1 MTTINRTFAI
11 VASLGLA
18 VGAAFAID
26 APAAADST
34 SSETPLVM
42 SQKSKVGSLVN
53 PYAISQAAHD
63 PALAAEGHRLYSS
76 FGCPGCHGGG
86 GGGGM
91 CPPLISGVWIYGD
104 ADDTLFRLVTLGTVD
119 LQKQGFSR
127 RGLQHIVAPMPS
139 YGSIITNADDLWKII
154 AWIKIQ
160 TYNNLKNGDAAP
172 PKSGSPWWGKEISE
186 KGSGLI
192 PLPSCLTA
200 VEVDT
205 PRLGSKYRLTVRFL
219 EVPDPLS
226 AKDIEIVE
234 PASPQADPN
243 FITFEIDPI
252 APKTATLLWDSGR

>member
-1 MTTINRTFAI
+1 MEISRRALSENERSPQIPVLIKLRLTMPEHSARGTMTTINRTFAI

-26 APAAADST
+26 APAAADSA
-34 SSETPLVM
+34 SSETPLMM
-42 SQKSKVGSLVN
+42 SQTSKVGSLVN
-53 PYAISQAAHD
+53 PYATRQAAHD
-63 PALAAEGHRLYSS
+63 PSLAAEGHRLYSS

-91 CPPLISGVWIYGD
+91 CPPLTSGVWIYGD
-104 ADDTLFRLVTLGTVD
+104 ADDTLFRLVALGTVD

-172 PKSGSPWWGKEISE
+172 HKSGSP
-186 KGSGLI
+186 
-192 PLPSCLTA
+192 
-200 VEVDT
+200 
-205 PRLGSKYRLTVRFL
+205 R
-219 EVPDPLS
+219 
-226 AKDIEIVE
+226 
-234 PASPQADPN
+234 
-243 FITFEIDPI
+243 
-252 APKTATLLWDSGR
+252 